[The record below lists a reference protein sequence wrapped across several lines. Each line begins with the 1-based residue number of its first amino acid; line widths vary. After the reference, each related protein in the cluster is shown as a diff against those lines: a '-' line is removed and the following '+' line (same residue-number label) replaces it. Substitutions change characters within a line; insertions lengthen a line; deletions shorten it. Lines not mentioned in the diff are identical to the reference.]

1 MRQRN
6 DATNSRRNPTVAG
19 AQASPARQGFALAV
33 AVARPSLRAMTMS
46 DDYQARF
53 GALGRLYGAAALP
66 RLHAARVTVVGVGG
80 VGSWI
85 VEALAR
91 SGVGAL
97 TLIDLDDVCVTNTN
111 RQSHAL
117 ADTVGRP
124 KVAVLA
130 ERVRAINPECRVAVH
145 GEFFTAE
152 SAARLLAERVD
163 WWIDAIDGTANK
175 ALLLAACVERGQPVL
190 TVGGAGGKRD
200 ATRVRLGD
208 LGEAQGDE
216 LLRLVRKKLRRDHGF
231 ARGEG
236 HVYGIPC
243 VYSNEKPVFPWA
255 DGTCATEPE
264 PGTSLKLDCASGFGT
279 LVSVTGAFGFA
290 AAGEVVRRIALGAT

>member
-1 MRQRN
+1 M
-6 DATNSRRNPTVAG
+6 
-19 AQASPARQGFALAV
+19 
-33 AVARPSLRAMTMS
+33 SLP
-46 DDYQARF
+46 DDYLARF

-66 RLHAARVTVVGVGG
+66 RLHAAHVTVVGVGG
-80 VGSWI
+80 VGSWV

-91 SGVGAL
+91 SGIGAL

-111 RQSHAL
+111 RQSHAM

-130 ERVRAINPECRVAVH
+130 ERVRAINPACRVTALA
-145 GEFFTAE
+145 EFFTAANAE
-152 SAARLLAERVD
+152 RLLAGRCD
-163 WWIDAIDGTANK
+163 WLVDAIDGMTNK
-175 ALLLAACVERGQPVL
+175 AALIAACVRHGQPVL
-190 TVGGAGGKRD
+190 TVGGAGGRRD
-200 ATRVRLGD
+200 ATRVRVGD
-208 LGEAQGDE
+208 LGESQGDD

-236 HVYGIPC
+236 NTYGIPC

-279 LVSVTGAFGFA
+279 GGFVTGAFGFA
-290 AAGEVVRRIALGAT
+290 AAGEVVRRIATGGESGEV